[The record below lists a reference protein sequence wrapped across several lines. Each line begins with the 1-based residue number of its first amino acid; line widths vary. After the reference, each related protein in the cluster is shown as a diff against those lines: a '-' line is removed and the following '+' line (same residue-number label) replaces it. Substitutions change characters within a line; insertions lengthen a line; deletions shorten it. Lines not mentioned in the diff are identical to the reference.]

1 MDHAVQQRLTDCI
14 LACNHC
20 FDACLN
26 EEHVGHMSDCIRLD
40 RDCADICS
48 LLLQAITRNSAN
60 VAVLAKA
67 CQEICEAC
75 ATECSKHDHDH
86 CQACAKACTECAQ
99 ACSQLI

>member
-1 MDHAVQQRLTDCI
+1 MDHTVHQRLTECI

-26 EEHVGHMSDCIRLD
+26 EEQVGHMADCIRLD

-48 LLLQAITRNSAN
+48 LLLQAIARNSPN
-60 VAVLAKA
+60 VSVLAKA

-75 ATECSKHDHDH
+75 AAEYSKHEHDH
-86 CQACAKACTECAQ
+86 CQDCAKACTACAE
-99 ACSQLI
+99 ACSQLV